1 MHPIVVGLVA
11 ALALAVGPGEPEALV
26 ARLGAPRLADREAA
40 AAALTALG
48 PDAIPALLAAR
59 HTSNLE
65 ARARVAALLDAL
77 EATRISAP
85 TKLLLDFE
93 QASLEQVART
103 LGQRAG
109 VRILLEPES
118 SPNWKTTIVKLVD
131 PEPVL
136 FWEAINRLCKVGG
149 LRIAPG
155 DAWRFRQMAGNGRP
169 EDRGS
174 PLLALMATTVAPAPS
189 SIDGA
194 FLVSLT
200 GLHRSREVA
209 FPAPVGPPGTAQP
222 EPLLTDRFQAMI
234 QVAVEP
240 RMNIAQVGPAQ
251 DVEGQDDRGQALSSP
266 TSTGGVR
273 PMLEPGQGLPIGPGD
288 TSIGSMQVPLVYPE
302 TQGTTIK
309 RLKGMIPVVI
319 SGRRPNAL
327 IASLTEGL
335 GKVVQ
340 DDDTAMQ
347 VHSVQVDQQT
357 KRTTIEFSVWPKA
370 GQPGG
375 PPRPSIPGIPNRPGS
390 GPGRAGLLVDPAR
403 VEVRDADGKRCR
415 LNAFTSR
422 PEGLVSRCHWV
433 LDPAPGI
440 GLPTEIRFETHVWT
454 TVEVSFEF
462 RDLPMP

>member
-1 MHPIVVGLVA
+1 VQPIVLGLVA
-11 ALALAVGPGEPEALV
+11 ALALAAGPGEPEALV

-40 AAALTALG
+40 ATALTKLG

-59 HTSNLE
+59 HTDNLE
-65 ARARVAALLDAL
+65 ARSRVAALLDAL
-77 EATRISAP
+77 EAAKISAP
-85 TKLLLDFE
+85 TRLVLDFE
-93 QASLEQVART
+93 QASLEQIART
-103 LGQRAG
+103 RGQRAG

-118 SPNWKTTIVKLVD
+118 SPNWKTMMVRLVE

-136 FWEAINRLCKVGG
+136 FWDAVGRLCKAGN

-174 PLLALMATTVAPAPS
+174 PLLALMASTVAPAPA

-194 FLVSLT
+194 FLVSVNA
-200 GLHRSREVA
+200 LHRSREVT
-209 FPAPVGPPGTAQP
+209 FPAPSGPPDAAPPQAQ
-222 EPLLTDRFQAMI
+222 LTDRFQAI
-234 QVAVEP
+234 LQVAVEP
-240 RMNIAQVGPAQ
+240 RMNIAQVGPARE
-251 DVEGQDDRGQALSSP
+251 VEGLDDRGQALSMT
-266 TSTGGVR
+266 TSTGVR
-273 PMLEPGQGLPIGPGD
+273 APLEPGQGLPMGPADG
-288 TSIGSMQVPLVYPE
+288 SIGTVTVPLVYPE
-302 TQGTTIK
+302 TQGTTI
-309 RLKGMIPVVI
+309 RLLKGVVPVVVA
-319 SGRRPNAL
+319 GRRPNAL
-327 IASLTEGL
+327 VASLTEGL
-335 GKVVQ
+335 GKLVQ

-375 PPRPSIPGIPNRPGS
+375 PPRPLAPGLPNRQ
-390 GPGRAGLLVDPAR
+390 GPGRSGMLVDPSR

-422 PEGLVSRCHWV
+422 HEGVVSRCHWV
-433 LDPAPGI
+433 IDPGPGI
-440 GLPTEIRFETHVWT
+440 GLPTEIRFETQVWT

-462 RDLPMP
+462 HDLPMP